1 MGGGEGYAEEDG
13 ALMMDYMEN
22 EGVGNEE
29 IDRFMGWTTV
39 DVGDERL
46 RSAKPTSKE
55 AGSREESREG
65 QLSVGM
71 LEQGC
76 RQRRGNCVTSIPGRG
91 IRRNNQVEVER
102 QIRIDGE
109 DGSGEVRGQGGEGVR
124 SGDGGLWAIAGTA
137 RRRRARLIRMVT
149 PGGRHRGV
157 VGTLF
162 CSVDARRPLR
172 TQWLSPLVCF

>member
-1 MGGGEGYAEEDG
+1 M
-13 ALMMDYMEN
+13 
-22 EGVGNEE
+22 
-29 IDRFMGWTTV
+29 
-39 DVGDERL
+39 
-46 RSAKPTSKE
+46 
-55 AGSREESREG
+55 
-65 QLSVGM
+65 GM
-71 LEQGC
+71 LEQGS
-76 RQRRGNCVTSIPGRG
+76 RQRRGNYVTSTLGRG
-91 IRRNNQVEVER
+91 IRRNSQVEVEG

-162 CSVDARRPLR
+162 CSVDARSSTENSVVVTTLYAFNINLANSSPPAGLCNRD
-172 TQWLSPLVCF
+172 QCVLSTPDPGVKSADA